1 MDLEEDFKEFLA
13 LLIANDVRF
22 LIVGGFALAA
32 HGLPR
37 ATDDLDVWVWT
48 DKDNAHALKNAL
60 DDFGFSSLDIEQAD
74 FLRPDLTLQL
84 GYSPDRID
92 LMTSISG
99 VEFEEAWER
108 RIIATLDGVDFP
120 VIGKA
125 DLVANK
131 WALGRPQD
139 LVDLMKL
146 VRQAQRE

>member
-1 MDLEEDFKEFLA
+1 MDLEEDFKEFLE

-22 LIVGGFALAA
+22 LIVGGYALAA

-37 ATDDLDVWVWT
+37 TTTDIDIWVWM
-48 DKDNAHALKNAL
+48 DAQNANALKKCL
-60 DDFGFSSLDIEQAD
+60 DDFGFGSLEIEQAD
-74 FLRPDLTLQL
+74 FLRPDITVQL

-99 VEFEEAWER
+99 VVFEEAWER
-108 RIIATLDGVDFP
+108 RILATLAGVTLP
-120 VIGKA
+120 IIGKT
-125 DLVANK
+125 DLVTNK
-131 WALGRPQD
+131 WVLRRPQD

>member
-1 MDLEEDFKEFLA
+1 MDLEEDFKEFLE

-22 LIVGGFALAA
+22 LIVGGYALAA

-37 ATDDLDVWVWT
+37 TTTDIDIWVWM
-48 DKDNAHALKNAL
+48 DAQNAKALKKCL
-60 DDFGFSSLDIEQAD
+60 EDFGFGSLEIEQAD
-74 FLRPDLTLQL
+74 FLRPDITVQL

-99 VEFEEAWER
+99 VVFEEAWER
-108 RIIATLDGVDFP
+108 RILATLAGVTLP
-120 VIGKA
+120 IIGKT
-125 DLVANK
+125 DLVTNK
-131 WALGRPQD
+131 WVLRRPQD